1 MAFHME
7 KTSIK
12 AFIIQGL
19 QKLEWEHISS
29 KDVNRKWKVTH
40 VLQNKMSKGITL
52 VGERR

>member
-1 MAFHME
+1 MVFHME

-12 AFIIQGL
+12 AFIIQVL
-19 QKLEWEHISS
+19 QKLEWKHISS
-29 KDVNRKWKVTH
+29 KDVNRKWKATH